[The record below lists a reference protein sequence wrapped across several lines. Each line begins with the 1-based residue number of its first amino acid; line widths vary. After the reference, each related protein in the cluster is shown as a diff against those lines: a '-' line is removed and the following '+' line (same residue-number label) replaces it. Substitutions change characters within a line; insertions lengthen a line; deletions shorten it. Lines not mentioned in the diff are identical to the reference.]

1 MSDFIKDPDA
11 VLDYSVDWTA
21 WLDTDTISSSGWSSP
36 EGLTVVDTTFVATSA
51 TVWLSGGT
59 VGHRYRITNHIVTA
73 AGRENDRTISIRVQ
87 EE

>member
-11 VLDYSVDWTA
+11 VLDYSVDWAA
-21 WLDTDTISSSGWSSP
+21 WLDTDTIATSVWSSP
-36 EGLTVVDTTFVATSA
+36 EGMTVVDTTNVATSA

-59 VGHRYRITNHIVTA
+59 VGMRYRITNHIVTA

-87 EE
+87 EQ